1 MFIAAPILF
10 KSHFRA
16 SKNQITIK
24 MIFSGNFDEW
34 LTELNAYYKNIAK
47 KSGASLWLYI

>member
-16 SKNQITIK
+16 SKNQIATPV
-24 MIFSGNFDEW
+24 IFSGNFDEW
-34 LTELNAYYKNIAK
+34 SSELNAY
-47 KSGASLWLYI
+47 